1 MPPFPVSKDNG
12 MTWMNTTREQKV
24 AEFLK
29 AGGKKPWK
37 PDDGY
42 ELSYENNLKEEQA
55 ELREAMRRYVDNPS
69 EKNRAELCKEWADVQ
84 VVLSNIAVY
93 FDIPADPAFNRVHQ
107 NNMTKVVDGKLRIRE
122 DGKILKPEGY
132 VKPDMRGL

>member
-1 MPPFPVSKDNG
+1 MR
-12 MTWMNTTREQKV
+12 WIRTTREGKV
-24 AEFLK
+24 AEFLQAADK
-29 AGGKKPWK
+29 TPWLIGGQ
-37 PDDGY
+37 Y

-55 ELREAMRRYVDNPS
+55 ELREAMQRYVKDPS

-93 FDIPADPAFNRVHQ
+93 FDIPADPAFNRVHE

>member
-1 MPPFPVSKDNG
+1 MSW
-12 MTWMNTTREQKV
+12 MTTTREQKV
-24 AEFLK
+24 ASFLK
-29 AGGKKPWK
+29 AGGKTPWK
-37 PDDGY
+37 QGDKY

-55 ELREAMRRYVDNPS
+55 ELREAMQRYVKDPS
-69 EKNRAELCKEWADVQ
+69 EKNRTELCKEWADVQ

-107 NNMTKVVDGKLRIRE
+107 NNMTKVVDGKLRLRE